1 MSSRIRGTFEVT
13 ITPQTGAE
21 APVGRLSLAKRYH
34 GPLAASSTGEM
45 LAVHGGVQGS
55 AGYVAME
62 KVTGTLEGR
71 QGAFALQH
79 SGSMDR
85 GAQSLVIAV
94 VPDSGTDALAGLK
107 GTLAIEITDG
117 QHFYVFDYTL
127 PES

>member
-1 MSSRIRGTFEVT
+1 MSQQVRGTFEVT
-13 ITPQTGAE
+13 MTPQTGAE
-21 APVGRLSLAKRYH
+21 VPVGRLSLAKRFQ
-34 GPLAASSTGEM
+34 GALSGSSSGEM

-62 KVTGTLEGR
+62 KFTGTLEGR
-71 QGAFALQH
+71 EGSFALQH

-85 GAQSLVIAV
+85 GVPSLVISV

-107 GTLAIEITDG
+107 GSLAIEITDG
-117 QHFYVFDYTL
+117 QHFYIFDYSL